1 MQTTVLARVA
11 RPDLEATR
19 REVAGMVKLLQG
31 YIPGYQLI
39 LEPILE
45 NGRIAVMVRVEGAGD
60 YLPKYA
66 GNLDI
71 INCAA
76 IAVAESYSRSKHPEA

>member
-1 MQTTVLARVA
+1 MQTTIFAKVKN
-11 RPDLEATR
+11 PDMPALVKAVE
-19 REVAGMVKLLQG
+19 EMVEKIKN
-31 YIPGYQLI
+31 YVPGYQL
-39 LEPILE
+39 LVSPIYE
-45 NGRIAVMVRVEGAGD
+45 NNRIVVMVKAQGLGD

-76 IAVAESYSRSKHPEA
+76 IAVAEEYAKNRGN

>member
-1 MQTTVLARVA
+1 
-11 RPDLEATR
+11 
-19 REVAGMVKLLQG
+19 MVPPIYENERIVIMIKVQG
-31 YIPGYQLI
+31 L
-39 LEPILE
+39 
-45 NGRIAVMVRVEGAGD
+45 GD

-76 IAVAESYSRSKHPEA
+76 IAVAEKYSKFYINMN